1 RASNS
6 DASAATAVLPTPTG
20 PVITR
25 TGTLSVIT
33 VIPPGELQMH
43 AHRGVRLLLQE
54 AKRLDHVIERQP
66 MADER
71 TDDEATLS
79 EHVRSHLPVRSRR
92 VSRYLRA
99 AAARERADD
108 GHLFPQEVVD
118 RVGDREREGV
128 KSQDQNLTVLA
139 GGFQRHLH
147 AGRRGRRLDDDVG
160 ATAARQLAH
169 PLLQVLVPGV

>member
-1 RASNS
+1 MSTMACATCPRASSS

-25 TGTLSVIT
+25 TGTLSVIA
-33 VIPPGELQMH
+33 VIPPGEQQMD
-43 AHRGVRLLLQE
+43 AHRGVRLILQE
-54 AKRLDHVIERQP
+54 AKRLDHGVERQP

-71 TDDEATLS
+71 TDDEAPLS
-79 EHVRSHLPVRSRR
+79 EHVRRHLPVRGRR
-92 VSRYLRA
+92 VARYLRA

-118 RVGDREREGV
+118 RVRDREREGV
-128 KSQDQNLTVLA
+128 KPKDQDLTVLA

-147 AGRRGRRLDDDVG
+147 AGCRGRRLDDDV
-160 ATAARQLAH
+160 
-169 PLLQVLVPGV
+169 